1 MNKTL
6 VTLASIIL
14 VIVALGVIG
23 WIIFGGTGL
32 LAKLGV
38 SP

>member
-23 WIIFGGTGL
+23 WIIFGDVGL

-38 SP
+38 NP